1 MKKLVITSL
10 VASFVVL
17 AGIFYST
24 DVSAQTTTTEPTQTV
39 RCTIAQARL
48 NTRITQVDKVKTAQT
63 KVYNDLL
70 ARVDLTITSAEAAS
84 YDVSD
89 LTAARNTAS
98 EAIQAFTTK
107 SSEYTTSLMGTK
119 NLSCGESGG
128 EFVSSLVSTRKVL
141 TETRQANLAIKTAF
155 RNDVV
160 PALQAYALWLKEN
173 TTTQEDK

>member
-48 NTRITQVDKVKTAQT
+48 NTRITKVDKVKTAQT

-70 ARVDLTITSAEAAS
+70 ARVDLTITSAEAVS

-107 SSEYTTSLMGTK
+107 SSEYTTSLMETK
-119 NLSCGESGG
+119 NLSCGESNG
-128 EFVSSLVSTRKVL
+128 EFVSSLASSRKDL
-141 TETRQANLAIKTAF
+141 IETRQANLATKMVF
-155 RNDVV
+155 REDVV